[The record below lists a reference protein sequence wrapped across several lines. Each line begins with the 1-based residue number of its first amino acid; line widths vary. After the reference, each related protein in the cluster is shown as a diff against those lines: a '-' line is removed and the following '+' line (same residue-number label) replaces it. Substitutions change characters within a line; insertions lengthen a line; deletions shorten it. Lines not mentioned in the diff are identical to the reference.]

1 MPVKI
6 AEPVDLATILSELSL
21 HQIVLPNSEQV
32 RGYLLQYPGLA
43 QILPDICAPVREE
56 FGPEVELSLELYRD
70 PEIDDRY
77 LTLYVRE
84 KEYGPDLM
92 KRIESVRERVNP
104 KLEDVPGDF
113 LITTDFRPLRGEN
126 GVRVERVH

>member
-1 MPVKI
+1 MAVKI
-6 AEPVDLATILSELSL
+6 AEALEFAAILSELSL
-21 HQIVLPNSEQV
+21 HQILVPNPEQTQ
-32 RGYLLQYPGLA
+32 GYVLQYPGLG
-43 QILPDICAPVREE
+43 QLLPNLCAPVREE

-84 KEYGPDLM
+84 TEYRPDIM
-92 KRIESVRERVNP
+92 ERIESVRQRVNP
-104 KLEDVPGDF
+104 KLEHVPGDF
-113 LITTDFRPLRGEN
+113 LVTTDFRPPRGEN